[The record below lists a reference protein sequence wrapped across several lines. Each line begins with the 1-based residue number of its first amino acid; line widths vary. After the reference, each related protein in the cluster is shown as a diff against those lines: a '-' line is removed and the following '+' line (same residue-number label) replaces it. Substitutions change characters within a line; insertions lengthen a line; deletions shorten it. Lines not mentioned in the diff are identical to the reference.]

1 MTSIVKRILAP
12 AKAIQIWYNVKTGY
26 DPINFACQLE
36 NVPLGLEKGGKRLE
50 ISGSD
55 LKSQNMTQYFK
66 FEIDWYPEKKTKFK
80 LAMQIFVGKY

>member
-36 NVPLGLEKGGKRLE
+36 NVPLGLEKGEKDYKSRGQT
-50 ISGSD
+50 
-55 LKSQNMTQYFK
+55 LKV
-66 FEIDWYPEKKTKFK
+66 KT
-80 LAMQIFVGKY
+80 

>member
-1 MTSIVKRILAP
+1 MLGISDAWATSHLSQRTRKPAYYIVDC
-12 AKAIQIWYNVKTGY
+12 QIF
-26 DPINFACQLE
+26 IE
-36 NVPLGLEKGGKRLE
+36 GGKRLE